1 MHEIV
6 HATVIRRWSASSHRD
21 SEAGGGRA
29 MQRRD
34 RWSSKTQLVLVVGW
48 AKMAAL
54 SRAGGHSLAPAG
66 DTTSPRSAH
75 QKAVMGC
82 ITVTLRR

>member
-29 MQRRD
+29 MQQ
-34 RWSSKTQLVLVVGW
+34 TQLVLVVGW

-66 DTTSPRSAH
+66 DTTSPRPAH

-82 ITVTLRR
+82 IIVTLRR